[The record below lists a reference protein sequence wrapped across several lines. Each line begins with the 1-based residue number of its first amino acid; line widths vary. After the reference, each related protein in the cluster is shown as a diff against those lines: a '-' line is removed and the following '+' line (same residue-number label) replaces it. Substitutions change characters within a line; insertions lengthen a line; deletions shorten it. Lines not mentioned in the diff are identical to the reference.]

1 MAITNF
7 IPTVWSENL
16 YQELDKKYIAVANC
30 NRDFEGEIHEKGN
43 TVRICG
49 IGDVVVSE
57 YTKNSNMNMP
67 ASLSDNVR
75 ELKIDQAKYFNFQID
90 DIDRAQASPKLMEV
104 AMKNAASALAN
115 DADRYVF
122 SLYAQAGSSISCD
135 NTTVDNIVDLIID
148 ARTKLFTNNVAD
160 PEDIVIEVTPEIAGM
175 ILKAKVS
182 LSTDNTDVMEAGCIG
197 AIGGCKIFVSN
208 NVEIATGDSGC
219 KHKCLARTKRAIAF
233 AEQLSEID
241 AYRPELRFADAVKGL
256 HLYGAKVVY
265 PKEMVLLDLGVA
277 TTA

>member
-30 NRDFEGEIHEKGN
+30 NRDFEGEIKEKGN

-49 IGDVVVSE
+49 IGDVAVSE
-57 YTKNSNMNMP
+57 YTKNANMSAP
-67 ASLSDNVR
+67 LSLSDTAR

-90 DIDRAQASPKLMEV
+90 DIDRAQSSPKLMEV

-122 SLYAQAGSSISCD
+122 SLCSQAGSSISCD
-135 NTTVDNIVDLIID
+135 NTTVDNIVNLIID

-160 PEDIVIEVTPEIAGM
+160 PGDIVIEVTPEIAGM
-175 ILKAKVS
+175 ILKAKVN
-182 LSTDNTDVMEAGCIG
+182 LSTDTTDVMEAGCIG

-208 NVEIATGDSGC
+208 NVQIIEGDTGH

-265 PKEMVLLDLGVA
+265 PNEMVLLDLNVLDA
-277 TTA
+277 